1 MREECGEPVSLDFRI
16 SVLTSLVLCRRAA
29 ANDETESG
37 AKMKF
42 AVALLFFVGLVGPSS
57 GQENQPTNLAVP
69 PSVGMEIGQ
78 PAPAFA
84 LSDQFGH
91 EQSNQTLKGPKGLV
105 LLFFRSADW

>member
-1 MREECGEPVSLDFRI
+1 MREECGEPVSLDSRI
-16 SVLTSLVLCRRAA
+16 SILASLVLCVAVPA
-29 ANDETESG
+29 SNEIESG

-42 AVALLFFVGLVGPSS
+42 AVALLLFVGLFGLSS
-57 GQENQPTNLAVP
+57 GQENRPTNLAVP
-69 PSVGMEIGQ
+69 PSLGMEIGQ

-91 EQSNQTLKGPKGLV
+91 EQSNQTLKGPKGIV